1 MRPIQFLINRNGVY
15 YFRRVVPISLRSILN
30 RREIV
35 LTLKTSDFKDACMAA
50 LGMSKELDA
59 LFSRLKQGVELIT
72 PSEQDLFAAVVKTRR
87 TQALLKEALVNFNER
102 KSEDIEWEA
111 LHCRTFRQEIL
122 DDLAKSNLKAGQEEV
137 TELLKEIQQEISET
151 TLIQLQRAAMQGL
164 ADFYVNAEIIV
175 RGELENPLLWQQPEP
190 ETTKTDE
197 PSDSSELNFETA
209 FDHFISERKLYCSDK
224 QLNSIHA
231 HYNYFMRFLT
241 EEDGVHPNAR
251 LLASVTSQVA
261 REFKEHLRKSPA
273 NINKKYKGL
282 SIGDAVAAAQ
292 SDGSPSLAVT
302 TQGKFL
308 QHLSSLYAFAAD
320 ELEYSGKNPF
330 HGRADNRLAEQHSRD
345 ARNPFSEKQLTT
357 LFTSPLYT
365 GCKSLS
371 SCDRPGKL
379 IPKTSYK
386 FWLPLIGLYSGMRLQ
401 EITQL
406 RIEDI
411 QKYKDIWLFDINAR
425 HEDQKLKTPQSARK
439 IPIHEDLIK
448 LGLLERVEQL
458 RDSQEERLFPDITKA
473 SDGTYSGNPSKWFA
487 RYSEKVGIKTN
498 KTSFHSF
505 RHNIK
510 DNFRNTGESDELSEH
525 FCGRKTGSTAERYG
539 SAYSIERFYE
549 ALHKLEFNF
558 VQGPNKENKTCT

>member
-15 YFRRVVPISLRSILN
+15 YFRRLVPISLRSILN

-72 PSEQDLFAAVVKTRR
+72 PSELDLFAAVVKTRR

-122 DDLAKSNLKAGQEEV
+122 DDLAKSNLKAGQKEV

-209 FDHFISERKLYCSDK
+209 FDHFISERRLYCSDK
-224 QLNSIHA
+224 QLDSIHA

-251 LLASVTSQVA
+251 LLASITSKVA
-261 REFKEHLRKSPA
+261 REFKEHLRQSP
-273 NINKKYKGL
+273 
-282 SIGDAVAAAQ
+282 
-292 SDGSPSLAVT
+292 
-302 TQGKFL
+302 
-308 QHLSSLYAFAAD
+308 
-320 ELEYSGKNPF
+320 
-330 HGRADNRLAEQHSRD
+330 
-345 ARNPFSEKQLTT
+345 
-357 LFTSPLYT
+357 
-365 GCKSLS
+365 
-371 SCDRPGKL
+371 
-379 IPKTSYK
+379 
-386 FWLPLIGLYSGMRLQ
+386 
-401 EITQL
+401 
-406 RIEDI
+406 
-411 QKYKDIWLFDINAR
+411 
-425 HEDQKLKTPQSARK
+425 
-439 IPIHEDLIK
+439 
-448 LGLLERVEQL
+448 
-458 RDSQEERLFPDITKA
+458 
-473 SDGTYSGNPSKWFA
+473 
-487 RYSEKVGIKTN
+487 
-498 KTSFHSF
+498 
-505 RHNIK
+505 
-510 DNFRNTGESDELSEH
+510 
-525 FCGRKTGSTAERYG
+525 
-539 SAYSIERFYE
+539 
-549 ALHKLEFNF
+549 
-558 VQGPNKENKTCT
+558 

>member
-1 MRPIQFLINRNGVY
+1 
-15 YFRRVVPISLRSILN
+15 
-30 RREIV
+30 
-35 LTLKTSDFKDACMAA
+35 MAA
-50 LGMSKELDA
+50 LEMSKELDG
-59 LFSRLKQGVELIT
+59 LFNRLKQGVELIT
-72 PSEQDLFAAVVKTRR
+72 PSEQDLFAAAVKTRR
-87 TQALLKEALVNFNER
+87 TQALLIEALENFNDR

-122 DDLAKSNLKAGQEEV
+122 DDLAKSNLEAGQDEV
-137 TELLKEIQQEISET
+137 TELLKGIQQEISQA
-151 TLIQLQRAAMQGL
+151 TLNQLKRAAMQGL

-175 RGELENPLLWQQPEP
+175 KGDLENPLLWQQPEP
-190 ETTKTDE
+190 EKQNISD
-197 PSDSSELNFETA
+197 PSDSSELNFDTA
-209 FDHFISERKLYCSDK
+209 FDHFMSERKLYCSDK

-231 HYNYFMRFLT
+231 HYYYFMRFLT
-241 EEDGVHPNAR
+241 EEDGLQPNSR
-251 LLASVTSQVA
+251 SLASVTSLVA
-261 REFKEHLRKSPA
+261 REFKEHLRQSPA
-273 NINKKYKGL
+273 NINKKYKDL
-282 SIGDAVAAAQ
+282 SVRDAVAAAQ
-292 SDGSPSLAVT
+292 SDGSPTLAVT
-302 TQGKFL
+302 TQRKFL
-308 QHLSSLYAFAAD
+308 QHLSSLYAFAID

-330 HGRADNRLAEQHSRD
+330 YGRADNRLAEQHSRD

-357 LFTSPLYT
+357 LFTSPLFT

-401 EITQL
+401 EIAQL

-411 QKYKDIWLFDINAR
+411 QKYQDIWLFDINAR

-487 RYSEKVGIKTN
+487 RYSEKIGIKTD

-510 DNFRNTGESDELSEH
+510 DNFRNIGESDELSEH

-549 ALHKLEFNF
+549 ALHKLQFNY
-558 VQGPNKENKTCT
+558 VQGLNKENKTCT